1 MSEKYIPMGY
11 LINQYQY
18 ARRYRYNSSGC
29 IYYFN
34 KMLSEQDQTQYDYL
48 AFGDFDLLEFIKVN
62 TFREYYDVSTKAKQW
77 LGKRQSV
84 LLYDISKPIGND
96 SKDSIPKDLTEKKI
110 ETRIFFNEAINSWV
124 TSDNPKTRIDGK
136 FFCLSMLSITNEI
149 SVHYNSTLSLLKL
162 TRIRIHEII
171 DAINSALDNK
181 IYCEVFGS
189 LNAAELGIV
198 FLSNEYV
205 DILRVLDSIK
215 HIKVRD
221 ENGKEIPVFLNC
233 YSTIGIRNDDANNN
247 EDTFIKGTALV
258 QIAIQDLTNSHSALT
273 ELAHKIAN
281 DSSNDKISYSVGE
294 YDLVVE
300 VAVQRAIHLISSKGE
315 LSILEKDTDNNQYKN
330 EQREILR
337 SNIRLLYTCN
347 DTIELD
353 NKLNEMEGDNQLVIP
368 YSVNFIQEREYAFE
382 KDELIIDPE
391 DSTPIYSSNET
402 YYRNIRRDLKK
413 YICSSAG
420 AVDTLDMLY
429 TDYKS
434 VLTGAYSAIW
444 VSDLHRQFK
453 SVLHAIDLMLQ
464 NNEMNWDWA
473 EFHDVTNAFKQQIYH
488 LSQSSRLFFE
498 IPSCHLRST
507 GQYDFLMHTF
517 YGITKK
523 IIEIIYRLQQND
535 KQSELVPFITVN
547 TVPQVTTEMYFEVG
561 KHNDMRT
568 INLNI
573 PNSIIFSLHRGI
585 GYLTHELF
593 HYTVPADRAERNYR
607 LALLYLSL
615 IFKNQVLQELQTLLT
630 TGMDLSADNSI
641 EQFFV
646 RRADRFNGMPNVLVN
661 LLNISL
667 DISMET
673 PLLAGIE
680 DIMLELIT
688 QHYYSHIQKY
698 LMPYQNSIRSKF
710 EASVIEFAY
719 SEDSNKIFEI
729 IFKKFFQ
736 LLYIQAQNQDI
747 QNSTDK
753 NVVRFLQRL
762 EYCKQNTDKF
772 DVFVTEIPQR
782 RIISKV
788 DTLNFI
794 QGKEVFTVLEP
805 CRSALKEACTDI
817 AMVSLNKMRLEDY
830 LFFCIQNWKD
840 NFKTDGN
847 TMLLDIMEQEY
858 EQKLRIA
865 IVTEYFNQ
873 NNTPDWEIL
882 RESNNKIHLTTETEK
897 SFRHIYSWF
906 YVSRR
911 VIKPNKEFVDY
922 LQKENKQLQE
932 VRHYTERKLN
942 NDADTWIN
950 FFLDCYDAFRRD
962 YAMFCDVCFS
972 PILDNY
978 NVDLRLNK
986 LTVTTDLS
994 KKSKEIA
1001 EEDIKKFKDIQDKY
1015 RENLEKLPSLSIF
1028 FGDDSDITYFSYENV
1043 AKDRYKDFM
1052 DSLFACN
1059 ISVADSFQ
1067 RQYTLAKLS
1076 EINCEVQSINQE
1088 QTDWKPT
1095 MPDRLIYTSLVSN
1108 IDKKLS
1114 TGTEF
1119 TIHSLNEL
1127 MFYLCHCSSALK
1139 NNAKTANVKF
1149 KDFLWFRGHS
1159 STNYQLL
1166 PSIVRK
1172 YDKKKQE
1179 YFSTLRKY
1187 QLNEYEEFKFRADG
1201 AAEMPTGVR
1210 FTQSDYIALMQH
1222 YSVPTNFLDWTEN
1235 VSTSLYFALEHYF
1248 DYPDIKERSARGFD
1262 RDAVLYILSPSLYNN
1277 VRNSAIKEAI
1287 EEVDAKYKDVF
1298 PKELTHSNIIPNL
1311 STKYNEYL
1319 YSMYIL
1325 GTEKFDDFLR
1335 NQFGTV
1341 KKYVDKFKDNINLKK
1356 LCLPLAV
1363 WTSRLNSRIRTQS
1376 GCFVAFNLYCPPI
1389 YESQKTTPFNY
1400 CELEQIQKTIFKETE
1415 PRYLYKLI
1423 IDKSCCEEIVNWLKA
1438 MGVSREN
1445 IYPEL
1450 ERLKERFD

>member
-1 MSEKYIPMGY
+1 MGY

-96 SKDSIPKDLTEKKI
+96 SKESIPKDLTEKKI

-258 QIAIQDLTNSHSALT
+258 QIAIQDLTNSHSELT

-281 DSSNDKISYSVGE
+281 DSSDDKISYSVGE

-315 LSILEKDTDNNQYKN
+315 LSILEKDTDNNQYKD

-547 TVPQVTTEMYFEVG
+547 
-561 KHNDMRT
+561 
-568 INLNI
+568 LN
-573 PNSIIFSLHRGI
+573 P
-585 GYLTHELF
+585 
-593 HYTVPADRAERNYR
+593 
-607 LALLYLSL
+607 
-615 IFKNQVLQELQTLLT
+615 
-630 TGMDLSADNSI
+630 
-641 EQFFV
+641 
-646 RRADRFNGMPNVLVN
+646 
-661 LLNISL
+661 
-667 DISMET
+667 
-673 PLLAGIE
+673 
-680 DIMLELIT
+680 
-688 QHYYSHIQKY
+688 
-698 LMPYQNSIRSKF
+698 
-710 EASVIEFAY
+710 
-719 SEDSNKIFEI
+719 
-729 IFKKFFQ
+729 
-736 LLYIQAQNQDI
+736 
-747 QNSTDK
+747 
-753 NVVRFLQRL
+753 
-762 EYCKQNTDKF
+762 
-772 DVFVTEIPQR
+772 
-782 RIISKV
+782 
-788 DTLNFI
+788 
-794 QGKEVFTVLEP
+794 
-805 CRSALKEACTDI
+805 
-817 AMVSLNKMRLEDY
+817 
-830 LFFCIQNWKD
+830 
-840 NFKTDGN
+840 
-847 TMLLDIMEQEY
+847 
-858 EQKLRIA
+858 
-865 IVTEYFNQ
+865 
-873 NNTPDWEIL
+873 
-882 RESNNKIHLTTETEK
+882 
-897 SFRHIYSWF
+897 
-906 YVSRR
+906 
-911 VIKPNKEFVDY
+911 
-922 LQKENKQLQE
+922 
-932 VRHYTERKLN
+932 
-942 NDADTWIN
+942 
-950 FFLDCYDAFRRD
+950 
-962 YAMFCDVCFS
+962 
-972 PILDNY
+972 
-978 NVDLRLNK
+978 
-986 LTVTTDLS
+986 
-994 KKSKEIA
+994 
-1001 EEDIKKFKDIQDKY
+1001 
-1015 RENLEKLPSLSIF
+1015 
-1028 FGDDSDITYFSYENV
+1028 
-1043 AKDRYKDFM
+1043 
-1052 DSLFACN
+1052 
-1059 ISVADSFQ
+1059 
-1067 RQYTLAKLS
+1067 
-1076 EINCEVQSINQE
+1076 
-1088 QTDWKPT
+1088 
-1095 MPDRLIYTSLVSN
+1095 
-1108 IDKKLS
+1108 
-1114 TGTEF
+1114 
-1119 TIHSLNEL
+1119 
-1127 MFYLCHCSSALK
+1127 
-1139 NNAKTANVKF
+1139 
-1149 KDFLWFRGHS
+1149 
-1159 STNYQLL
+1159 
-1166 PSIVRK
+1166 
-1172 YDKKKQE
+1172 
-1179 YFSTLRKY
+1179 
-1187 QLNEYEEFKFRADG
+1187 
-1201 AAEMPTGVR
+1201 
-1210 FTQSDYIALMQH
+1210 
-1222 YSVPTNFLDWTEN
+1222 
-1235 VSTSLYFALEHYF
+1235 
-1248 DYPDIKERSARGFD
+1248 
-1262 RDAVLYILSPSLYNN
+1262 
-1277 VRNSAIKEAI
+1277 
-1287 EEVDAKYKDVF
+1287 
-1298 PKELTHSNIIPNL
+1298 
-1311 STKYNEYL
+1311 
-1319 YSMYIL
+1319 
-1325 GTEKFDDFLR
+1325 
-1335 NQFGTV
+1335 
-1341 KKYVDKFKDNINLKK
+1341 
-1356 LCLPLAV
+1356 
-1363 WTSRLNSRIRTQS
+1363 
-1376 GCFVAFNLYCPPI
+1376 
-1389 YESQKTTPFNY
+1389 
-1400 CELEQIQKTIFKETE
+1400 
-1415 PRYLYKLI
+1415 
-1423 IDKSCCEEIVNWLKA
+1423 
-1438 MGVSREN
+1438 
-1445 IYPEL
+1445 
-1450 ERLKERFD
+1450 